1 VSGDV
6 SFNSRL
12 IVSSDVS
19 LNSRLFVSGDVS
31 FNSRLIVLSDVSLN
45 SRLFVGGDVSFNSR
59 LIVLSD
65 VSLNSRLFVGGDVS
79 INQRLLVLGDVSMSG
94 NVFIVKSTVH
104 HGDTSFN
111 QRLFVGGDVSINQRL
126 LVLGDSS
133 FNGNLVIYKN
143 VLIQGNVTVGGAQI
157 IQGQPTTTVLYSTM
171 GTGPA
176 ILPINYSI
184 NNVVYYVNNV
194 TSGNF
199 TVNFTNIPSNPSP
212 ITTPFSAT
220 IVILPNTPGANN
232 GWGFGNAIIGTNA
245 PASLYFNGGI
255 FNINV
260 SGTSANLIVQS
271 ISLVY
276 NTGTSKY
283 YATSNVTIYS

>member
-1 VSGDV
+1 MSGNV
-6 SFNSRL
+6 F
-12 IVSSDVS
+12 IVKSIVLQGDTS
-19 LNSRLFVSGDVS
+19 LNQ
-31 FNSRLIVLSDVSLN
+31 
-45 SRLFVGGDVSFNSR
+45 
-59 LIVLSD
+59 
-65 VSLNSRLFVGGDVS
+65 RLFVGGDVS

-94 NVFIVKSTVH
+94 NVFIVKSTIH
-104 HGDTSFN
+104 QGDTSFN

-157 IQGQPTTTVLYSTM
+157 IQGQSTATVAYSTL

-176 ILPINYSI
+176 NLLINYSI
-184 NNVVYYVNNV
+184 NNAIYYVNYV
-194 TSGNF
+194 TNGNF
-199 TVNFTNIPSNPSP
+199 TFNFTNIPSNPSP

-220 IVILPNTPGANN
+220 IVILPNSSGVNN
-232 GWGFGNAIIGTNA
+232 GWGFGNAITGTNA
-245 PASLYFNGGI
+245 PTSLYFNGGI
-255 FNINV
+255 SNINV
-260 SGTSANLIVQS
+260 SGTSANLVVQS

-283 YATSNVTIYS
+283 YATSNVTLYS